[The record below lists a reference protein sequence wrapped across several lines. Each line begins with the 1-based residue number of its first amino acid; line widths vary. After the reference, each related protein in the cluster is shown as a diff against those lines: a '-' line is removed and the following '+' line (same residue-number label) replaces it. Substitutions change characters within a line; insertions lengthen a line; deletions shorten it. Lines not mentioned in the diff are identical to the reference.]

1 MLLSPRDE
9 LVWKRLDQHTKEQE
23 HGTKL
28 VREAIHHFM
37 FQEFWASHY
46 PLVQALSTFPNLES
60 TTMSHTAHP
69 RYTSGWACSAKA
81 ELGSWWK

>member
-1 MLLSPRDE
+1 
-9 LVWKRLDQHTKEQE
+9 
-23 HGTKL
+23 
-28 VREAIHHFM
+28 M

-60 TTMSHTAHP
+60 MIMSHIAHL
-69 RYTSGWACSAKA
+69 RYTSGWASSAKA